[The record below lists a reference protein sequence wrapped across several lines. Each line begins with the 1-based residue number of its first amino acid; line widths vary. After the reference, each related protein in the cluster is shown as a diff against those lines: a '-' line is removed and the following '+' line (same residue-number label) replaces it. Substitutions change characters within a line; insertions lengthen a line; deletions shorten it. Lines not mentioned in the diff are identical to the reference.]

1 MSTAT
6 QKIFTL
12 ALAGLLVACGTPPVA
27 RQTVYD
33 FGPGALQ
40 ALPAAAGQTAIVL
53 LEVEAP
59 PALDGT
65 ALLYRLGYHDAQQL
79 QPYALARWS
88 MPPAQLLRQR
98 ARDQLGQQRAV
109 LSMTD
114 GGAAQALVLRLELE
128 EFSQLFDTPAHS
140 QALVRVRATLSQ
152 TGAKGHVLAQ
162 TTLVQQS
169 LARSADAAGGAQ
181 ALSRAS
187 DALVL
192 QLDQWLAANSP
203 AP

>member
-1 MSTAT
+1 
-6 QKIFTL
+6 
-12 ALAGLLVACGTPPVA
+12 
-27 RQTVYD
+27 
-33 FGPGALQ
+33 
-40 ALPAAAGQTAIVL
+40 
-53 LEVEAP
+53 
-59 PALDGT
+59 
-65 ALLYRLGYHDAQQL
+65 
-79 QPYALARWS
+79 
-88 MPPAQLLRQR
+88 
-98 ARDQLGQQRAV
+98 
-109 LSMTD
+109 MTD